1 MVLYSYKWDYYRFK
15 NGNYSDSW
23 TQENPGFDPLVMN
36 FRVCKVENRHVEWEN
51 HRTKWTISHRVNDLG
66 YLGAWNAWGNPA
78 KWCPVCQFSWWKL
91 SKLAIGFVVDIPLES
106 FRHHG
111 YGILPQKRSD
121 TFGRSNYLL
130 ISWWLWHTFFFSV
143 SKIGH
148 ELAMNG
154 WGVKQEDMGCWPST
168 VPEFLSSVDVS
179 RFQDDGRLDHHQQIL
194 DVRRGWKLHHL
205 DRWFP
210 QLDFLT
216 SFLQLVWGFSSL
228 PYLIRP
234 EGRSKKI

>member
-1 MVLYSYKWDYYRFK
+1 
-15 NGNYSDSW
+15 
-23 TQENPGFDPLVMN
+23 MN

-51 HRTKWTISHRVNDLG
+51 HRTKWAISHRVNDLK

-130 ISWWLWHTFFFSV
+130 ISWWLWHTFFQHIQNWPWIGYERLGGEARRHGMLTFDCAWVSEFSGRQQV
-143 SKIGH
+143 SGRRTT
-148 ELAMNG
+148 
-154 WGVKQEDMGCWPST
+154 WPSPANLGCSPWLEAPPFRSMISPT
-168 VPEFLSSVDVS
+168 RLSN
-179 RFQDDGRLDHHQQIL
+179 
-194 DVRRGWKLHHL
+194 
-205 DRWFP
+205 
-210 QLDFLT
+210 
-216 SFLQLVWGFSSL
+216 
-228 PYLIRP
+228 
-234 EGRSKKI
+234 